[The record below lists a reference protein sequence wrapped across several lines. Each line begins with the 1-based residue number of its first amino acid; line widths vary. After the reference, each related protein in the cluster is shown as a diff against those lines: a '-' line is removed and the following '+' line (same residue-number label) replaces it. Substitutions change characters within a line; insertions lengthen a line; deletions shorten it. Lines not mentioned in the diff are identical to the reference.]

1 MQPNQTPTDRVR
13 LLHTIVLLA
22 VGGVGLWLLWYFW
35 AEIRSFTQDTAA
47 LQLFADQLGWWGP
60 PALIAINILQM
71 VVAPIPGYAVYLVAG
86 LLYGFLWG
94 GIWSSIGLLAGSM
107 LAMWLAR
114 HFGRPLVIRMI
125 GRKQLER
132 WEDLIHSDSTLVW
145 GVILLSPIGDM
156 PYYLAGLSHV
166 RFRKIALLSVL
177 TRVPQAFVTTALG
190 AGAFQLQ
197 WWQLALLTAIL
208 VAPLVL
214 FTYYRETIT
223 CWIREKS
230 LSADCYHPDGS
241 GTTSI

>member
-1 MQPNQTPTDRVR
+1 MKPDQTPTDRVQP
-13 LLHTIVLLA
+13 LHTIVLLV

-35 AEIRSFTQDTAA
+35 AEIRNFTQNIAA
-47 LQLFADQLGWWGP
+47 LQRFVDQLGWWGP

-86 LLYGFLWG
+86 LLYGFFWG

-114 HFGRPLVIRMI
+114 HFGCPLVIRVI
-125 GRKQLER
+125 GQKQLER

-156 PYYLAGLSHV
+156 PYYLAGLSHI
-166 RFRKIALLSVL
+166 RFRKIAFLSIV

-197 WWQLALLTAIL
+197 WWQLAVLTAIL
-208 VAPLVL
+208 VTPLVL
-214 FTYYRETIT
+214 FTYYREVIT
-223 CWIREKS
+223 CWLREKT
-230 LSADCYHPDGS
+230 LSADCYHLDGP
-241 GTTSI
+241 GPTPI